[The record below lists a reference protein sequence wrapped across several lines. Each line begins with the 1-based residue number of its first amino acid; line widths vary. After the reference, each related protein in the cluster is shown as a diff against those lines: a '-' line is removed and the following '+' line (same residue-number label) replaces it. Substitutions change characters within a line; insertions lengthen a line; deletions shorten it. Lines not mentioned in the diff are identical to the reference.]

1 MPPSQDSLRLAQ
13 FYQSIENRLVQTG
26 FLRTD
31 GGQTDA
37 PFGPD
42 VLARNFE
49 RIALASEYTLS
60 GTVFVAQERALPLRR
75 WNRPVRLQP
84 HFGAGVDD
92 RQRLQDRAILGVF
105 ADRLRQVTDHPIEMV
120 DRDGNFHV
128 IYANLDEQ
136 RALGPMLQTL
146 VPNISQNAIA
156 TIETLP
162 RAIFCVVFA
171 FSDSVDIPN
180 YHTAIAIIRDEH
192 PDLLRRSCV
201 HEEIAQGLGL
211 PNDSPDARPS
221 IFNDDEEF
229 AFLTPHDELLLSML
243 YDPRLR
249 VGMTAEQARPIIR
262 TIAHEFFAGE
272 V

>member
-1 MPPSQDSLRLAQ
+1 
-13 FYQSIENRLVQTG
+13 
-26 FLRTD
+26 
-31 GGQTDA
+31 
-37 PFGPD
+37 
-42 VLARNFE
+42 
-49 RIALASEYTLS
+49 
-60 GTVFVAQERALPLRR
+60 
-75 WNRPVRLQP
+75 
-84 HFGAGVDD
+84 
-92 RQRLQDRAILGVF
+92 
-105 ADRLRQVTDHPIEMV
+105 MV